1 MEEHE
6 CTDGGICKT
15 CIYVCDRSDE
25 KPSLS
30 AWCGNDESDKYALNV
45 KDTDTRKEHR
55 RDG

>member
-45 KDTDTRKEHR
+45 KDTDTCKEHR